1 MTSRAR
7 LLIALVGAGLL
18 AASLVGVSRLGA
30 REPEQPAATSPVSSL
45 FDGIPQDG
53 LALGRNDAPV
63 TLVEYADLQCPFCAE
78 WSLRTLP
85 TLVSDY
91 VRTGKLRIVFRGLAF
106 IGPDSDEALR
116 TTVAAGRHDR
126 LWQVLDGLYQ
136 GQGAENSG
144 WVTDE
149 LVDRIAAEAGLDAGE
164 LRDRRDDASVDRE
177 LAQSSAAAQA
187 AGVHGTPAFQ
197 LGLTGG
203 KLELVVLR
211 SLGPEGI
218 RPAIDALLNG

>member
-1 MTSRAR
+1 M
-7 LLIALVGAGLL
+7 IALGGAGLL

-30 REPEQPAATSPVSSL
+30 REPEQPAATSSVPSL

-116 TTVAAGRHDR
+116 TTAAAGQHDR

-149 LVDRIAAEAGLDAGE
+149 LVDQIAAEAGLDAGE

-187 AGVHGTPAFQ
+187 AGVRGTPAFQ
-197 LGLTGG
+197 LGRTGG